1 MNREKKEI
9 IKGVLFF
16 LFLCYIA
23 GGIIYGVFFAEP
35 VPYSPAHDDVE
46 YEFVR

>member
-1 MNREKKEI
+1 MKLEKKEI

-16 LFLCYIA
+16 LFLCYLA

-35 VPYSPAHDDVE
+35 VPYDPAHDGIE
-46 YEFVR
+46 YEFTR